1 MNLEPRLQEYLQRR
15 DFFKNNDM
23 DTKLLEKQYMITP
36 TDKQVMNMYLNKNV
50 YKKKDLE
57 KNMYCDFIEVS
68 KEKAT
73 DPNDIFRSDKRFERL
88 RNKVEKEKAAN
99 MGRNDISEISRNYD
113 LFNSSG
119 FASMGG
125 NFNSP
130 YESNRINNNNFNY
143 NNQNDINN
151 NDTIIDTIND
161 TNNDTINDT
170 PNDNYFDKA
179 FPKQL
184 QNNTREKSTRVKDN
198 SYHYQRQKE
207 VHVTPK
213 IQYNQRV
220 YNDQYDS
227 YTAHTPTLDNIVGDI
242 SSYKNKVNN
251 TYAFNSDAEF
261 GGVRFNR
268 NDCKQADYDRMYGK
282 VGEMTGGE
290 LKNIDIETYIKFGS
304 PTSKAKSLGFENPVD
319 HHFSFIDSD
328 IQNPN
333 HIVNE
338 RPQLSRLSN
347 KESVNYKGRNIY

>member
-57 KNMYCDFIEVS
+57 RNMYCDFIEVS
-68 KEKAT
+68 KEKAK
-73 DPNDIFRSDKRFERL
+73 DPNDMFRNDKRFERL

-130 YESNRINNNNFNY
+130 YESNNNNNNNINSHSSNFN
-143 NNQNDINN
+143 NNQNINN
-151 NDTIIDTIND
+151 D
-161 TNNDTINDT
+161 
-170 PNDNYFDKA
+170 NDNYFDKA
-179 FPKQL
+179 FPQQL
-184 QNNTREKSTRVKDN
+184 QNNSQIATRVKDN

-282 VGEMTGGE
+282 VGEMTGGD

-304 PTSKAKSLGFENPVD
+304 PTSKAKTLGFENPVD

>member
-1 MNLEPRLQEYLQRR
+1 
-15 DFFKNNDM
+15 
-23 DTKLLEKQYMITP
+23 
-36 TDKQVMNMYLNKNV
+36 
-50 YKKKDLE
+50 
-57 KNMYCDFIEVS
+57 MYCDFIEVS
-68 KEKAT
+68 KEKAK
-73 DPNDIFRSDKRFERL
+73 DPNDMFRNDKRFERL

-130 YESNRINNNNFNY
+130 YESNNNNNNNINSHSSNFN
-143 NNQNDINN
+143 NNQNINN
-151 NDTIIDTIND
+151 D
-161 TNNDTINDT
+161 
-170 PNDNYFDKA
+170 NDNYFDKA
-179 FPKQL
+179 FPQQL
-184 QNNTREKSTRVKDN
+184 QNNSQIATRVKDN

-282 VGEMTGGE
+282 VGEMTGGD

-304 PTSKAKSLGFENPVD
+304 PTSKAKTLGFENPVD